1 MLLPP
6 GSISIDTKP
15 SDNGSEFVDF
25 TFWATECWVSLSD
38 KAQFFLSAERTAQML
53 GQHISLCNCAELFC
67 IGSQSKETADSGKVW
82 SKFCFLTFL
91 LFFSNLSLKQTCS
104 VIQSF
109 IHTLV
114 QIQEIK
120 TSMIS
125 ACLGVICLS
134 SGIKTEDIEIWWQYF
149 KQVASETTFHSCS
162 LLNYWKSPTFPLKT
176 KPPLSEIE

>member
-1 MLLPP
+1 MPP
-6 GSISIDTKP
+6 GPISIDTMP

-25 TFWATECWVSLSD
+25 TSWATERWVSLSD
-38 KAQFFLSAERTAQML
+38 KAQFFLSEERTAEML

-82 SKFCFLTFL
+82 SKFCFPTFPL
-91 LFFSNLSLKQTCS
+91 LFSSLSFKQTCS

-114 QIQEIK
+114 QTQEIN

-134 SGIKTEDIEIWWQYF
+134 PRIKTEDIKIWRQYF
-149 KQVASETTFHSCS
+149 EQVASETTFHSCF
-162 LLNYWKSPTFPLKT
+162 LPNYSKGPTFPLKT
-176 KPPLSEIE
+176 KPPLSEME